1 MILNKDANK
10 ENTKSEGEA
19 KREDQQYGKLNRQC
33 QKHQKVISDETKTKE
48 KDKENQGD
56 KTAEDKNYK
65 NTSKTSKPE
74 TTFQIA

>member
-19 KREDQQYGKLNRQC
+19 KREDQQYGKLNQQC
-33 QKHQKVISDETKTKE
+33 EKHQKVISDETKTKE

-56 KTAEDKNYK
+56 KTAEDKNHK